1 MLYSLGRFLQACGL
15 ILAPM
20 ALFYYFD
27 NKGRTHGEF
36 GLGTVEW
43 MILGIAV
50 LIFLLGR
57 FLENRR
63 PL

>member
-1 MLYSLGRFLQACGL
+1 MLHTLGRFLQACAL

-20 ALFYYFD
+20 SILYYLD
-27 NKGRTHGEF
+27 NQGRTREF
-36 GLGTVEW
+36 GLGTMEW
-43 MILGIAV
+43 MILGTSV

-63 PL
+63 SL

>member
-1 MLYSLGRFLQACGL
+1 MLYTLGRFLQACGL

-27 NKGRTHGEF
+27 NKGRTREF
-36 GLGTVEW
+36 GLGTMEW